1 MHRESGCLYRLD
13 IDPTEE
19 HSIAA
24 AEPGVFK
31 EMLAELDAAQVRG
44 PSCSLCI
51 WIDGPI
57 LNAHACIAHS
67 AVPSH
72 GSSYKMYVPG

>member
-31 EMLAELDAAQVRG
+31 EMLAELDAAQVSPRT
-44 PSCSLCI
+44 LM
-51 WIDGPI
+51 
-57 LNAHACIAHS
+57 LS
-67 AVPSH
+67 AY
-72 GSSYKMYVPG
+72 G